1 MSSQQRIVEQIQQRG
16 IASVSD
22 ADLLSF
28 VLCSKKTVKE
38 REKAL
43 RYMKELLVEH
53 GGLSGMLNTDAGG
66 VFHQE
71 FEPVLAT
78 RLQALFELTCRL
90 MRPVE
95 SRYQIRS
102 AEDVVD
108 VVGSKMRYL
117 DHEEIRVL
125 VLNTRNDIVANLS
138 LYRGTVNSSVLRVA
152 EIFHP
157 AVTRKCPKIV
167 LCHNHPS
174 GDPTPSPEDMLVT
187 QQCVEAGK
195 LLDIEFLDHVVIGNP
210 RWVSLKERIRWS

>member
-1 MSSQQRIVEQIQQRG
+1 M
-16 IASVSD
+16 
-22 ADLLSF
+22 
-28 VLCSKKTVKE
+28 
-38 REKAL
+38 
-43 RYMKELLVEH
+43 H
-53 GGLSGMLNTDAGG
+53 
-66 VFHQE
+66 
-71 FEPVLAT
+71 
-78 RLQALFELTCRL
+78 
-90 MRPVE
+90 PVE

-102 AEDVVD
+102 AEDVVE

-152 EIFHP
+152 EVFHP
-157 AVTRKCPKIV
+157 AVTRKCPSIV

-195 LLDIEFLDHVVIGNP
+195 VLDIEFLDHVVIGNP
-210 RWVSLKERIRWS
+210 YWVSLKERMRWL